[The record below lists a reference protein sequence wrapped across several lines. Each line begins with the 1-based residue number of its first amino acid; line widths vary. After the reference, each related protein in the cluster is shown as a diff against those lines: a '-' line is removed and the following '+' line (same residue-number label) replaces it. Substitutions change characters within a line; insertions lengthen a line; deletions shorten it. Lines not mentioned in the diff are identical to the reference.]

1 VTCFDGYVVN
11 GYTFHTKAQVKN
23 LSTQNCGVLVK
34 ADVHSGEKEYFGAL
48 KEIIELDSDSNHEV
62 ILFDYEWC
70 DVFPENAGI
79 KRETYGITI
88 VNVKR
93 FLKTNEPYF
102 LACEVEQ
109 VYYVKDHLHQNWQV
123 VVKTNPHNFYG
134 IPSNDEG
141 EGAKSFSSSDNKT
154 NEEAYI
160 PVSNHGAMSLVR
172 NDAELDVVGA
182 DLVAQQLQCY
192 KKKGEMQVVDDSS
205 ESGSSGEEDIP
216 LFRDEI
222 DDWH

>member
-1 VTCFDGYVVN
+1 MC
-11 GYTFHTKAQVKN
+11 
-23 LSTQNCGVLVK
+23 
-34 ADVHSGEKEYFGAL
+34 
-48 KEIIELDSDSNHEV
+48 IRDS
-62 ILFDYEWC
+62 
-70 DVFPENAGI
+70 
-79 KRETYGITI
+79 
-88 VNVKR
+88 
-93 FLKTNEPYF
+93 
-102 LACEVEQ
+102 
-109 VYYVKDHLHQNWQV
+109 
-123 VVKTNPHNFYG
+123 
-134 IPSNDEG
+134 
-141 EGAKSFSSSDNKT
+141 NKT